1 VSFLSRVFGVRPLR
15 PHAVRV
21 ERDLVIPAR
30 DGVPLLA
37 NRFYAADVDQPP
49 LVLLRS
55 PYGRG
60 MALDRMPQLLAE
72 RGYQVLYVSLRGTGG
87 SGGEFDGFTIH
98 PADADGMLTWLRKQ
112 PWFGGVVATWG
123 ASYLG
128 FAQWELAAREIPEW
142 KIAVIQDAP
151 SEFAHLFMYPG
162 GGFALGNALGW
173 VQIVDRMFRAKGGTA
188 RHFLGVF
195 TGPKAMRRAVAALP
209 VAQADIA
216 LTGRRV
222 RWFQEWIRHSPD
234 DLYWQA
240 SDHRTN
246 VSRMPPVVYLQ
257 GGWYDFFLRGML
269 ADYAAL
275 QAGRTV
281 RLLIGPW
288 RHGRGLYTRVGMRD
302 ALAALDA
309 VLADGTPS
317 SGVRVFVTGSRRWTD
332 LPGWPPPAPVNAWY
346 LQPAGRLADRPAS
359 AGPPSWFRYDPADP
373 TPSVAGTTVGLA
385 AGPADNRRLEA
396 RPDVLIFTSDPQPA
410 DVEVIG
416 PVRVRLY
423 VQASVPYIDLHARLC
438 DVTPRGQS
446 INISDGIIR
455 LTDAAPQTALLLR
468 WIYGRL
474 RTRSGVGIGSG
485 CRSPVAPIPA
495 TDAISAPQSRSPPA
509 HAYRPATARCSTMP
523 GIPRQCGYTRA
534 ADLACRF
541 AIHLMVDLSSTG
553 SLGRC
558 VIRSDEVPPD

>member
-1 VSFLSRVFGVRPLR
+1 
-15 PHAVRV
+15 
-21 ERDLVIPAR
+21 
-30 DGVPLLA
+30 
-37 NRFYAADVDQPP
+37 
-49 LVLLRS
+49 
-55 PYGRG
+55 
-60 MALDRMPQLLAE
+60 
-72 RGYQVLYVSLRGTGG
+72 
-87 SGGEFDGFTIH
+87 
-98 PADADGMLTWLRKQ
+98 
-112 PWFGGVVATWG
+112 
-123 ASYLG
+123 
-128 FAQWELAAREIPEW
+128 
-142 KIAVIQDAP
+142 
-151 SEFAHLFMYPG
+151 
-162 GGFALGNALGW
+162 
-173 VQIVDRMFRAKGGTA
+173 
-188 RHFLGVF
+188 VF

-288 RHGRGLYTRVGMRD
+288 GHGRGLYTRVGMRD

-332 LPGWPPPAPVNAWY
+332 LPGWPPPARANAWY

-373 TPSVAGTTVGLA
+373 TPSVAGTAVGLA

-455 LTDAAPQTALLLR
+455 LTDAAPQTAHAVEMDLWPVAHAFRRGHRIRLQVSGGAHPR
-468 WIYGRL
+468 YGRNL
-474 RTRSGVGIGSG
+474 GTAESFATSTRLQASDRTVFHDARHPSAVWL
-485 CRSPVAPIPA
+485 PA
-495 TDAISAPQSRSPPA
+495 R
-509 HAYRPATARCSTMP
+509 R
-523 GIPRQCGYTRA
+523 
-534 ADLACRF
+534 
-541 AIHLMVDLSSTG
+541 
-553 SLGRC
+553 
-558 VIRSDEVPPD
+558 